1 MKSKLLITGTYNKEY
16 PRNKALIES
25 LGEVF
30 EITENNFDSA
40 ASQFFIFKNLIKQG
54 YKYDYIIFLQTSQK
68 LAFLLF
74 FYRLFFKPKKVKLIF
89 DAFISIYDT
98 YVFDRA
104 LAGKF
109 SIKALYYYLL
119 DYFFCLSSDLIIFDT
134 NLHRDYFIEKFHI
147 KKRIRKI
154 ILPISVDLG
163 FVDKIIPSIDNIFD
177 PRKCNILFFGL
188 YIPLQGVEYIIKA
201 ADILREQKDIQFIL
215 IGNGQTRKKIDQLY
229 HDLKLDNIIFIDR
242 IDNSKIINYIKVSS
256 FCLGIFGN
264 TNKAKRVIANKVLE
278 CLACKKIV
286 VTGRNKAIELY
297 LEDKRDL
304 IYCEMADAQ
313 DLAEKIKYV
322 SNNLETLENLGN
334 NGRKKIEQ
342 YFSKNA
348 LVDQIKR
355 EFSL

>member
-1 MKSKLLITGTYNKEY
+1 MRSKLLITGTYNQEY

-30 EITENNFDSA
+30 EVTENNFSTSA
-40 ASQFFIFKNLIKQG
+40 NKIFILKNLILNG
-54 YKYDYIIFLQTSQK
+54 NKYDYILFLQTSQK

-74 FYRLFFKPKKVKLIF
+74 FYRLFFKPKKIKLIF

-98 YVFDRA
+98 YIFDRA
-104 LAGKF
+104 LANRF
-109 SIKALYYYLL
+109 SVKALYYYLL
-119 DYFFCLSSDLIIFDT
+119 DYFSCLSSDIIIFDT

-147 KKRIRKI
+147 KERVKKI
-154 ILPISVDLG
+154 VIPISIDLD
-163 FVDKIIPSIDNIFD
+163 FVDKINPSVENIFD
-177 PRKCNILFFGL
+177 PKKCNVLFFGL

-201 ADILREQKDIQFIL
+201 ADILREQKDMQFIL

-229 HDLKLDNIIFIDR
+229 RDLNLDNIIFIDR
-242 IDNSKIINYIKVSS
+242 IENSKIISYIKLSS

-286 VTGRNKAIELY
+286 VTGRNRAIELY
-297 LEDKRDL
+297 LEDKKDL
-304 IYCEMADAQ
+304 IYCEMADAK

-322 SNNLETLENLGN
+322 SNNLEALNNLGE
-334 NGRKKIEQ
+334 NGRRKIEQ
-342 YFSKNA
+342 YFSKHA
-348 LVDQIKR
+348 LVKQIKI